1 MNEQFGFVYIKQQ
14 ILSWCQLS
22 VIVVLFWAD
31 TPQPHSTAPLHVVT
45 PSSLPHRE
53 DKSSSMNNNIPV
65 IVGVS
70 ITITVFLVIG
80 IGIVIY
86 RR

>member
-1 MNEQFGFVYIKQQ
+1 MNNHFGYVYIKQQ
-14 ILSWCQLS
+14 IFNWCQLS
-22 VIVVLFWAD
+22 VIMVLFWAD

-45 PSSLPHRE
+45 PSSFPHRE
-53 DKSSSMNNNIPV
+53 VQSSSMNNNIPV

-80 IGIVIY
+80 ISIVIY